1 MKKHILL
8 LTLFLLTN
16 AGCQDVY
23 YNTMEGFGVHKRD
36 ILVDR
41 VEDARDAQEQT
52 KEQFASA
59 LEKFTE
65 VANFKGGDL
74 EAKYKQLKHEFDVST
89 SKAKTMRSRIDKVE
103 DVAEALFEEWSEE
116 LEQYSSQRLKLASE
130 KKMTQT
136 RRDYDGLM
144 AAMRKAETKV
154 DPVLTAFSD
163 HVLFLK
169 HNLNA
174 AAISSLQQELGAIES
189 DIASLI
195 AEMNSSIAEADA
207 FIKQMSSD
215 TL

>member
-1 MKKHILL
+1 MKKNILL
-8 LTLFLLTN
+8 LTIFLVATP
-16 AGCQDVY
+16 GCQQAY
-23 YNTMEGFGVHKRD
+23 YKTMEGFGVHKRD

-103 DVAEALFEEWSEE
+103 EVAEALFEEWSRE
-116 LEQYSSQRLKLASE
+116 LEQYSSSRLKLASE
-130 KKMTQT
+130 RKMKET
-136 RRDYDGLM
+136 RRNYDGLI

-154 DPVLTAFSD
+154 DPVLTAFND

-174 AAISSLQQELGAIES
+174 KAISSLQQELGTIES

-207 FIKQMSSD
+207 FIKQMSSEHP
-215 TL
+215 